1 MPQKTS
7 IDFKLLAV
15 LAVIILAIISVV
27 YYTTHREVTDAR
39 GLSIRAIN
47 ALEDT
52 DSYRFTISTNLSMHG
67 EELELL
73 SGGGSVDYRNK
84 KLCTSMT
91 MTDRTV
97 EMVAIGDTA
106 YVRESNES
114 WQTQDISGYSSSVWE
129 SDQLAQQRSILH
141 NATNVTM
148 QKEAEGWILD
158 IVPDKANVV
167 EQMKKTGMETLKEE
181 ELKDFAIMY
190 WIEKGSYHIT
200 KIENR
205 VALEMNIQ
213 GLVTPVELD
222 SVVYL
227 DGYNEKV
234 EIEAPI
240 GLIPDM
246 MQ

>member
-1 MPQKTS
+1 MSRRVSMS
-7 IDFKLLAV
+7 IDIKLLAA
-15 LAVIILAIISVV
+15 LAVIALTIVSAV
-27 YYTTHREVTDAR
+27 YYTAHREVTDAR

-52 DSYRFTISTNLSMHG
+52 NSYRFTISTNLSMQG

-84 KLCTSMT
+84 KLWTSMT
-91 MTDRTV
+91 MINNTV
-97 EMVAIGDTA
+97 EIVVVGDTA

-114 WQTQDISGYSSSVWE
+114 WQTQDISGYSGSVWE
-129 SDQLAQQRSILH
+129 SDQLAQQRAIML

-148 QKEAEGWILD
+148 QKEAEGWILE
-158 IVPDKANVV
+158 IVPDKESVV
-167 EQMKKTGMETLKEE
+167 KQMKKTGMETLKEE
-181 ELKDFAIMY
+181 ELKDFAIKY

-205 VALEMNIQ
+205 VELEMNIQ

-222 SVVYL
+222 SVVHF
-227 DGYNEKV
+227 DGYNEKM
-234 EIEAPI
+234 EIEAPVSK
-240 GLIPDM
+240 L
-246 MQ
+246 

>member
-1 MPQKTS
+1 MS
-7 IDFKLLAV
+7 IDIKLLAA
-15 LAVIILAIISVV
+15 LAVIALMIVSAV
-27 YYTTHREVTDAR
+27 YYTEHREVTDAR
-39 GLSIRAIN
+39 GLSIRVIN

-52 DSYRFTISTNLSMHG
+52 NSYRFTISTNLSMHG

-84 KLCTSMT
+84 KLWTSMT
-91 MTDRTV
+91 MTNHTV
-97 EMVAIGDTA
+97 EIVVIGDTA

-114 WQTQDISGYSSSVWE
+114 WQTQDISGYSGSVWE
-129 SDQLAQQRSILH
+129 SDQLAQQRAIML

-158 IVPDKANVV
+158 IVPDKESVV

-181 ELKDFAIMY
+181 ELKDFAIKY

-205 VALEMNIQ
+205 VELEMNIQ

-222 SVVYL
+222 SVVHF
-227 DGYNEKV
+227 DGYNEKM
-234 EIEAPI
+234 EIEAPVSK
-240 GLIPDM
+240 L
-246 MQ
+246 